1 MDIPMEYH
9 IAHELLLLFLREEP
23 ARFSPVDIDRF
34 LEANWNAVVQQANR
48 HGVTSLLYQSLSAPQ
63 FELIVPATIT
73 QTLRIPY
80 LEFFWQ
86 NTSLYN
92 NLSNIL
98 KALQQKNIPV
108 TLLKGA
114 HLAQTV
120 YSNIALRP
128 MGDIDILVKKEDLLQ
143 AKEHLLGLGYTPFK
157 ETDIATAS
165 ASCQHLSPMIKQD
178 APPVELHWTLESPT
192 SPFTIDVEGLWQRA
206 RPASVGGVDTLTLSP
221 EDLLLHLC
229 LHTAAHHLY
238 SNGLRALCDIRE
250 SIRHYREELDWK
262 TVQLR
267 AEEWGAGNAVYLTLY
282 LARSLLGADVP
293 DTLLNRLQ
301 PEEKTQQPIAAAQTF
316 IFSGSELDR
325 HIAAAPHTRS
335 LFASRSVLQTV
346 VLLLQRIFLPHETIA
361 QLYNL
366 PVDSPRIPL
375 YYPVRLKDLLVRH
388 TRTVWRIWRR
398 DKATVRQFELVDW
411 LSH

>member
-1 MDIPMEYH
+1 MNRKTGKRKKISHANDH
-9 IAHELLLLFLREEP
+9 NLLLRCLCDAPDASELEQLTESNWHDLIKQ
-23 ARFSPVDIDRF
+23 ARSH
-34 LEANWNAVVQQANR
+34 AVLY
-48 HGVTSLLYQSLSAPQ
+48 LLYHRLKTRNLDHLIPTDTLKAVRTEY
-63 FELIVPATIT
+63 FECAW
-73 QTLRIPY
+73 R
-80 LEFFWQ
+80 
-86 NTSLYN
+86 NNRLYDD
-92 NLSNIL
+92 LLKIL
-98 KALQQKNIPV
+98 KALHRENIPV
-108 TLLKGA
+108 IVLKGA
-114 HLAQTV
+114 HLAQIV
-120 YSNIALRP
+120 YGNIALRP

-157 ETDIATAS
+157 ETDIATACANS
-165 ASCQHLSPMIKQD
+165 QHLPPMLKQD
-178 APPVELHWTLESPT
+178 APPVELHWTIENPT
-192 SPFTIDVEGLWQRA
+192 RPFTIDIEGLWQRA
-206 RPASVGGVDTLTLSP
+206 QPASVGGVDTLTLSP

-267 AEEWGAGNAVYLTLY
+267 AEEWGVSNAIYLTLY
-282 LARSLLGADVP
+282 LAKSLLGAEVP
-293 DTLLNRLQ
+293 DTLLNKLEPEQGTPMLAEAEQFLFNSSVDRRLSANHQ
-301 PEEKTQQPIAAAQTF
+301 ARK
-316 IFSGSELDR
+316 
-325 HIAAAPHTRS
+325 
-335 LFASRSVLQTV
+335 LFASNALQTAR
-346 VLLLQRIFLPHETIA
+346 LFLQRIFLPHETIA

-366 PVDSPRIPL
+366 PVDSPRILL

>member
-1 MDIPMEYH
+1 
-9 IAHELLLLFLREEP
+9 
-23 ARFSPVDIDRF
+23 
-34 LEANWNAVVQQANR
+34 
-48 HGVTSLLYQSLSAPQ
+48 
-63 FELIVPATIT
+63 
-73 QTLRIPY
+73 
-80 LEFFWQ
+80 
-86 NTSLYN
+86 
-92 NLSNIL
+92 
-98 KALQQKNIPV
+98 
-108 TLLKGA
+108 
-114 HLAQTV
+114 
-120 YSNIALRP
+120 

-267 AEEWGAGNAVYLTLY
+267 AEEWGVSNAIYLTLY
-282 LARSLLGADVP
+282 LAKSLLGAEVP
-293 DTLLNRLQ
+293 DTLLNKLE
-301 PEEKTQQPIAAAQTF
+301 PEQGVPMLAEAEQFLFNSSVDRKLSANHQARKLF
-316 IFSGSELDR
+316 GSN
-325 HIAAAPHTRS
+325 A
-335 LFASRSVLQTV
+335 LQTAAFF
-346 VLLLQRIFLPHETIA
+346 LQRIFLPYETIA

-366 PVDSPRIPL
+366 PVDSPRILL